1 MSAWVFSVFQNRS
14 VEAML
19 TLYKTMVRSH
29 LEYCCPL
36 WNPSKI
42 GDIQILEAVQRSFTS
57 RIHGFQHLDYWQRL
71 KALNLMSLQRRRE
84 RYILVM
90 MWKCLNQHCPNS
102 LNISFKYSERKGNV
116 AALPQLVKD
125 SPARFQTC
133 YDASFAVMA
142 DGPKTLEHPSQ
153 AHQQD

>member
-1 MSAWVFSVFQNRS
+1 M
-14 VEAML
+14 
-19 TLYKTMVRSH
+19 
-29 LEYCCPL
+29 L

-71 KALNLMSLQRRRE
+71 KALNLMSLQHRRDG
-84 RYILVM
+84 YILVM
-90 MWKCLNQHCPNS
+90 MWKCLNQHCPNTNS

-125 SPARFQTC
+125 SPARFRTC
-133 YDASFAVMA
+133 YDASFAVM
-142 DGPKTLEHPSQ
+142 GLKLWSSPFPSTSTRLTLSERFKKMLLRGQGGTLGSDHGK
-153 AHQQD
+153 